1 MVGVIVE
8 EIQCYIALV
17 EKNLQAVENNLVLVK
32 SCQKE
37 KMFATTKACNQMEDH
52 NNNPLELQQQLET
65 LQVGR

>member
-8 EIQCYIALV
+8 EIQCSIALV
-17 EKNLQAVENNLVLVK
+17 EKNLQAVENNLVLAK

-37 KMFATTKACNQMEDH
+37 KMFATTKACNQMEDC
-52 NNNPLELQQQLET
+52 NNNPIELQQRLET